1 MKLGKSKKCVSKFSL
16 LRRMSG
22 ALSPLMGS
30 GIKRDRV
37 GGEEKGLQKF
47 SVFSYNN
54 FFKKINHY

>member
-37 GGEEKGLQKF
+37 GGKKKVCKSFLF
-47 SVFSYNN
+47 SVIIIFL
-54 FFKKINHY
+54 KK